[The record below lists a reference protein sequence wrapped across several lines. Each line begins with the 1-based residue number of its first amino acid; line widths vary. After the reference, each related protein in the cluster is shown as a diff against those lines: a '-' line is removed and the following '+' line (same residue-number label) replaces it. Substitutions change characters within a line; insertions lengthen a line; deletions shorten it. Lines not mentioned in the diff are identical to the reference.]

1 MTLAI
6 RYVDINYMSI
16 GDWKLPIA
24 YWVLVAIGY
33 RYIYIYMAMIIDY
46 MDSDGK
52 W

>member
-16 GDWKLPIA
+16 GDWKLAIA
-24 YWVLVAIGY
+24 YWVVAIGY
-33 RYIYIYMAMIIDY
+33 RYIYMAMIIDY
-46 MDSDGK
+46 MDSDEK